1 MVNEW
6 DFFFHLL
13 IGHLYFFLKVMS
25 AQIICDFIFHYI
37 SCLLVIY
44 SQCYEFWI
52 LISCLM
58 KLQTLFD
65 LRLVV

>member
-1 MVNEW
+1 MSGI
-6 DFFFHLL
+6 FFHLL
-13 IGHLYFFLKVMS
+13 IGHLYFFLKVTS
-25 AQIICDFIFHYI
+25 AQIISY
-37 SCLLVIY
+37 LLVIY

-65 LRLVV
+65 LCLVV